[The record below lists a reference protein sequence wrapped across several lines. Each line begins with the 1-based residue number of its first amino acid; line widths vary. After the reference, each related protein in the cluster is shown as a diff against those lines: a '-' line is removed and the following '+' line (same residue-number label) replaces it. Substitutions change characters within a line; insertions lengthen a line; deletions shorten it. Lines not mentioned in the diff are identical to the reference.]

1 MAIHPRKWRGLQ
13 SSIFICTIDH
23 DSIRLLELSLGFST
37 SIEYSTYIGLTFC
50 FFSLV
55 QSQSKSI
62 LAHQSS
68 ASQMRAEDLPQEQA
82 NDRAVL
88 KSTSLTPSPTG
99 PPPALLAVNDVQQ
112 TDQNQPT
119 TTPDVLVDDQP
130 SSAAEIGVRS
140 PDLPSPD
147 LPSPDQ
153 EQPATAS
160 TKRYSVRLCS
170 RRWSSNEKWR
180 VRGYSKTCLQWR
192 KMNKYLFS
200 ILAWMFTLPK
210 GFFTKS

>member
-1 MAIHPRKWRGLQ
+1 MAIHPRKRRGLQ
-13 SSIFICTIDH
+13 LSIFICTIDR
-23 DSIRLLELSLGFST
+23 DSARPFELWLRFST
-37 SIEYSTYIGLTFC
+37 SIECSTYIGLTFC
-50 FFSLV
+50 FFSLL

-68 ASQMRAEDLPQEQA
+68 ASQMPAEDLPQEQA
-82 NDRAVL
+82 DDRAVL

-99 PPPALLAVNDVQQ
+99 PSPALLAVNDVQQ
-112 TDQNQPT
+112 TNQNQPT

-130 SSAAEIGVRS
+130 SSPAEVGMR
-140 PDLPSPD
+140 SPD

-170 RRWSSNEKWR
+170 RR
-180 VRGYSKTCLQWR
+180 
-192 KMNKYLFS
+192 
-200 ILAWMFTLPK
+200 
-210 GFFTKS
+210 